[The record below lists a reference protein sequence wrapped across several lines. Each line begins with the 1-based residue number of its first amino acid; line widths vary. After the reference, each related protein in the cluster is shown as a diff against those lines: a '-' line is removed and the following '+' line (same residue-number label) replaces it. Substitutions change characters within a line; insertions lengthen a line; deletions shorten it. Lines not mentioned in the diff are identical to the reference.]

1 MDMATT
7 VPDDA
12 PENASLQTE
21 TWREWPR
28 RAWTP
33 QWLADRP
40 RPIRI
45 AVRTVAVILLTLFAL
60 WLVLYITKGRFLKH
74 PFERIATSTLNRDLK
89 VGGDFQVYFDP
100 FDVKFRAE
108 KLRIANPKW
117 ARDKTFFSA
126 DLIDTRIATLPL
138 VFGTRRIK
146 WIDLENGK
154 IALEWDAKGERN
166 TWTFGDPNAP
176 PKPLEL
182 PQIARG
188 TIIGTKLIYRDPLL
202 HLFADVGIDT
212 VKAKDTRFDSEIGFN
227 GKGTLRSEPFTLSG
241 RLMSPNETIAG
252 GKNNLALH
260 AEGSRTTMDISG
272 TLPGATQLQGA
283 DLAARVHGYNIA
295 NLFDFLGVAVPE
307 SRAYSLKS
315 DLTYDGE
322 WWRFTHLRGKVGD
335 SDLAGSV
342 RVGMPDERVK
352 IVADLN
358 TNTLDIVD
366 AGPVFGYDPERL
378 DRMGSAGTITQV
390 NGHPKVLPDAPLR
403 VDALKRFDADL
414 RYRIAKVRAE
424 SFPVSNIAL
433 TLGLDHSLL
442 TLKPFRAN
450 VAGGTITADVAL
462 NARQPVVNTDYDIR
476 LSRTNMG
483 RLLAKFG
490 AEASGTTG
498 TVSARMKL
506 TGRGNSVR
514 ESLGHANGRIAFIM
528 PQGTFWTRNIQLA
541 ELDIG
546 TFVQKLFEKKL
557 KEPVQINCGL
567 IAFTV
572 RDGIAAADP
581 ILIDTKK
588 NVILGRG
595 GFSFKSEALDMA
607 VRADAKTF
615 SLFSGQSPVGVN
627 GWFAA
632 PAIDP
637 ISSDL
642 LARAGAG
649 LGLAVAAGP
658 VAGVLAF
665 VDPGDAKAAACGPV
679 LAGASAKAQ
688 RTAKGKPRDDV
699 GNGGTGKSESGKT
712 STDEKKTQRKKFLRF
727 LRRAKTRPSPPARLQ
742 AAPDRP
748 APAPGPLALGRSPR
762 RAGGPASRT

>member
-7 VPDDA
+7 VP
-12 PENASLQTE
+12 EE
-21 TWREWPR
+21 TGVRANGWRAWPR

-33 QWLADRP
+33 GWLAHRP
-40 RPIRI
+40 RPVRI
-45 AVRTVAVILLTLFAL
+45 AVRAVVIVLLTLFAI
-60 WLVLYITKGRFLKH
+60 WLILFITKGRFLKH
-74 PFERIATSTLNRDLK
+74 PFEKIATSTLNRDLM
-89 VGGDFQVYFDP
+89 VGGDFQLYFDP

-108 KLRIANPKW
+108 KLRIANPDW

-138 VFGTRRIK
+138 IFGTRRIK
-146 WIDLENGK
+146 WIDLKNGDL
-154 IALEWDAKGERN
+154 ALEWDAKGERN
-166 TWTFGDPNAP
+166 TWTFGDPNKP

-188 TIIGTKLIYRDPLL
+188 TIIGTKVVYRDPLL
-202 HLFADVGIDT
+202 QLFADIGIDT
-212 VKAKDTRFDSEIGFN
+212 VKAKDTRFDSDIRFS
-227 GKGTLRSEPFTLSG
+227 GKGTMRSRPFTMSG
-241 RLMSPNETIAG
+241 SLMSPNETIAG
-252 GKNNLALH
+252 GKNRLALH

-272 TLPGATQLQGA
+272 TLPGATQLKGA
-283 DLAARVHGYNIA
+283 KLDFALRGFDIA
-295 NLFDFLGVAVPE
+295 NAFDLLGVAVP
-307 SRAYSLKS
+307 STRAYNFKS

-322 WWRFTHLRGKVGD
+322 WWRFTRLRGRFGD
-335 SDLAGSV
+335 SDLAGSL
-342 RVGMPDERVK
+342 RVGLPDKRVK
-352 IVADLN
+352 IIADLK

-366 AGPVFGYDPERL
+366 AGPFIGYDPERL
-378 DRMGSAGTITQV
+378 DKMGTKGTVTQV
-390 NGHPKVLPDAPLR
+390 NGHPKILPDAPLR
-403 VDALKRFDADL
+403 VDAIKRFDADV
-414 RYRIAKVRAE
+414 RYHIAKVRAE
-424 SFPVSNIAL
+424 SFPVSDIDL
-433 TLGLDHSLL
+433 TLGLDNSLL
-442 TLKPFRAN
+442 TLKPFKAN
-450 VAGGTITADVAL
+450 VAGGTITADIAL

-483 RLLAKFG
+483 KLLARFG
-490 AEASGTTG
+490 AEESGTTG
-498 TVSARMKL
+498 TVSARVKM

-546 TFVQKLFEKKL
+546 TFVQKMFEKKL

-595 GFSFKSEALDMA
+595 GFSFKSEAIDMA

-632 PAIDP
+632 PGIDP
-637 ISSDL
+637 ISGDL

-658 VAGVLAF
+658 IGGLLAF
-665 VDPGDAKAAACGPV
+665 VDPGDAKAASCGPV
-679 LAGASAKAQ
+679 LAGAGAKAQ
-688 RTAKGKPRDDV
+688 RTTKGKPRDDV
-699 GNGGTGKSESGKT
+699 GNGSTGKSESGKK
-712 STDEKKTQRKKFLRF
+712 SGNEKKTQRKKFLGIF
-727 LRRAKTRPSPPARLQ
+727 
-742 AAPDRP
+742 
-748 APAPGPLALGRSPR
+748 
-762 RAGGPASRT
+762 